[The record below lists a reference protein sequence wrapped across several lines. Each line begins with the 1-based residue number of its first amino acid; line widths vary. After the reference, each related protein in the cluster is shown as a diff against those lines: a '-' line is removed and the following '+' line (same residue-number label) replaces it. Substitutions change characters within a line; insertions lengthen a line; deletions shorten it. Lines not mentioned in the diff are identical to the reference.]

1 MKRNEKQRKE
11 RMAKTTVWRRTELF
25 HFFAIAIG
33 FTWLFWI
40 PDALGKR
47 GVLPD
52 AIWTNLGFFGAWG
65 PLVAAVYLVAK
76 KKRLDGIKNLL
87 TQGTVY
93 KFGKGWWGIVFL
105 LFPALISIAY
115 LISISVEGVI
125 PPSQAEGMYWYLP
138 FIFFSVMF
146 TGGPFHEEFGWRG
159 YALPR
164 LQAAYSPFISSLI
177 LGFVWAA
184 WHLPQF
190 LVPHEKT
197 GMFYITP
204 VWSFFLTVMA
214 ANFIY
219 TWIYNHTKGSV
230 LSTLVLHTQMNLFFW
245 IFPVLYTDTGYLWIL
260 GLFTMAAA
268 VIVLADRKNFFKK
281 PQREVIE

>member
-1 MKRNEKQRKE
+1 MKRKKE
-11 RMAKTTVWRRTELF
+11 PMPETTGSRRGELIQ
-25 HFFAIAIG
+25 FFAIAIG

-65 PLVAAVYLVAK
+65 PLVAVLYLVAK

-87 TQGTVY
+87 KKGTDY
-93 KFGKGWWGIVFL
+93 KFGKGWWAVILL

-115 LISISVEGVI
+115 IISISTEGVV
-125 PPSQAEGMYWYLP
+125 PPSQAEGQYWFLP
-138 FIFFSVMF
+138 FIFFSVLF
-146 TGGPFHEEFGWRG
+146 TGGPLQEEFGWRG

-164 LQAAYSPFISSLI
+164 LQTTYSPFVSSLI
-177 LGFVWAA
+177 LGFIWAI
-184 WHLPQF
+184 WHWPQF

-204 VWSFFLTVMA
+204 VWSFVLTVMA
-214 ANFIY
+214 ANFVY
-219 TWIYNHTKGSV
+219 TWVYNHTNGSILGV
-230 LSTLVLHTQMNLFFW
+230 LVLHTLMNLFLW
-245 IFPVLYTDTGYLWIL
+245 IFPVLYTGTGYLWIL
-260 GLFTMAAA
+260 GLFAAAAA
-268 VIVLADRKNFFKK
+268 VVVLADRKNFFKK
-281 PQREVIE
+281 PQQAING

>member
-1 MKRNEKQRKE
+1 M
-11 RMAKTTVWRRTELF
+11 KTTNRIRMELIQ
-25 HFFAIAIG
+25 FFAIAIG

-40 PDALGKR
+40 PDGLGKS

-52 AIWTNLGFFGAWG
+52 TIWTNLGFLGAWG
-65 PLVAAVYLVAK
+65 PLVAAMYLTAK
-76 KKRLDGIKNLL
+76 EKGLSGIKNLL
-87 TQGTVY
+87 TKGTDY
-93 KFGKGWWGIVFL
+93 KFGKGCWAVILL
-105 LFPALISIAY
+105 LFPVLIFLAY
-115 LISISVEGVI
+115 IISISAEGI
-125 PPSQAEGMYWYLP
+125 APPSQAEGLYWYLP
-138 FIFFSVMF
+138 FIFFSVLF
-146 TGGPFHEEFGWRG
+146 TGGPFQEEFGWRG

-164 LQAAYSPFISSLI
+164 LQTAYSPFIASLI
-177 LGFVWAA
+177 LGFIWAI

-204 VWSFFLTVMA
+204 VWSFILTVMA

-219 TWIYNHTKGSV
+219 TWVYNHTKGSILGV
-230 LSTLVLHTQMNLFFW
+230 LILHTLMNLFLW

-268 VIVLADRKNFFKK
+268 GVILVDRKFFSKNLNR
-281 PQREVIE
+281 QLTDNE